1 LHGAIKGA
9 ICADL
14 QQYLDDPMH
23 RRQFF
28 LTFVALLMAGLM
40 APAQA
45 QTPVFFADGGT
56 AINGYDTVAYF
67 TQSKPVKGRREFSV
81 MWKGVVWRFA
91 NDTNRQTFEADP
103 WAYAPQYGGYCAY
116 GVSMGYRDATVP
128 DAWQI
133 VDGKLYLTRTRMVQ
147 AIWKQDLG
155 GHIIRA
161 NANWPGV
168 LSH

>member
-1 LHGAIKGA
+1 
-9 ICADL
+9 
-14 QQYLDDPMH
+14 MH
-23 RRQFF
+23 RRRFF
-28 LTFVALLMAGLM
+28 LSFAALLMSGLI
-40 APAQA
+40 APLMA
-45 QTPVFFADGGT
+45 QTPVFFSDGGS

-67 TQSKPVKGRREFSV
+67 TQRAPVKGRRDISV

-91 NDTNRQTFEADP
+91 NDANREAFEADP

-116 GVSMGYRDATVP
+116 GVSMGYRDITVP

-133 VDGKLYLTRTRMVQ
+133 VDGKLYLIRTRLVQ
-147 AIWKQDLG
+147 AIWKRDVNG
-155 GHIIRA
+155 YIIRA

>member
-1 LHGAIKGA
+1 M
-9 ICADL
+9 
-14 QQYLDDPMH
+14 Y
-23 RRQFF
+23 RRRFF
-28 LTFVALLMAGLM
+28 LSCAALLMSGLI
-40 APAQA
+40 APLWA
-45 QTPVFFADGGT
+45 QTPVFFSDGES

-67 TQSKPVKGRREFSV
+67 TQRAPVKGRRDISV

-91 NDTNRQTFEADP
+91 NDANREAFEADP

-116 GVSMGYRDATVP
+116 GVSMGYRDITVP

-133 VDGKLYLTRTRMVQ
+133 VDGKLYLIRTRMVQ
-147 AIWKQDLG
+147 EIWKRDVD